1 MKILKDFESFLR
13 YSENL
18 SENTVKSYVTDVKQ
32 FLDFIGEEF
41 SDKDRITDF
50 IYHLSYKGMNPSSI
64 RRKISSI
71 DKFYEFLI
79 IKGLIRENPI
89 SDLLRPKMWE
99 RLPKYLTIE
108 EVNRLIDS
116 ASLDNEEGIR
126 DRAIMELIYSCGL
139 RASEVV
145 NLRIED
151 IDFERKVVTVREG
164 KGGKDRIVPITD
176 SALNYIKLY
185 LSKRRKDSP
194 FVFTSKK
201 APKLTRQRL
210 WQVIKKY
217 AKKAGIDL
225 RRISPHVLRHS
236 FATHLLL
243 GGIDLRILQELLGHS
258 SIRTTEVY
266 THLANPELERLFRI
280 YHPRGKLKES

>member
-1 MKILKDFESFLR
+1 MEILREFENFLR

-18 SENTVKSYVTDVKQ
+18 SENTVKSYVIDVKQ

-50 IYHLSYKGMNPSSI
+50 IYHLSFKGINPSSI

-79 IKGLIRENPI
+79 IKGLIGENPVGDI
-89 SDLLRPKMWE
+89 LRPKMWE
-99 RLPKYLTIE
+99 RLPKYLTLE
-108 EVNRLIDS
+108 EVNRLIGSID
-116 ASLDNEEGIR
+116 LEDEEGIR
-126 DRAIMELIYSCGL
+126 DRAIIELIYSCGL

-145 NLRIED
+145 NLRVED
-151 IDFERKVVTVREG
+151 IDFERKIVTVREG

-185 LSKRRKDSP
+185 LAKRKKDSP

-201 APKLTRQRL
+201 ALKLTRQRL
-210 WQVIKKY
+210 WQIIKKY

-225 RRISPHVLRHS
+225 KRISPHVIRHS

-258 SIRTTEVY
+258 SIRTTEIY
-266 THLANPELERLFRI
+266 THIANPELERLFRR
-280 YHPRGKLKES
+280 YHPRRKLKES